1 MSENK
6 VQKPHYYLLKA
17 QDLWQAYYQ
26 ILLMILLKEFIK
38 LIANMDMIRKWGTGV
53 IKYKDCAW
61 YF

>member
-38 LIANMDMIRKWGTGV
+38 LIANMDMIRK
-53 IKYKDCAW
+53 
-61 YF
+61 